1 MSIKYK
7 YLTNPMYIH
16 EKIKKSLIKLISR
29 GFLEVVYLRREL
41 MENKETIIFVALFVV
56 ALLTGVAM
64 CNI

>member
-1 MSIKYK
+1 
-7 YLTNPMYIH
+7 MYIH

-29 GFLEVVYLRREL
+29 GFLEVFYLRREL